1 MTRATKRQTQTFS
14 FHVPSNRELFRTA
27 VWIATF
33 SDKGL
38 CKLSVTE
45 GKRVTPKTTARD
57 PRLSELKAVLQ
68 KRLAGRDVNLEFDAF
83 DLDGAPEFNLRV
95 WKAMHAIP
103 FGETRTYGE
112 VAIDA
117 GSPLGAPLR
126 PGLRQQPHHPAD
138 PLPPRGEFQRHRWLR
153 LRPALETRAVGTRR
167 HSVLTERQMPDD
179 QGLAFGTPLHRRT
192 APSLIRAQ
200 AWSVSGGQH
209 SKL

>member
-27 VWIATF
+27 VWTATF

-45 GKRVTPKTTARD
+45 GKRGTPKTTARD

-68 KRLAGRDVNLEFDAF
+68 KRLAGRDVNLDFDAF
-83 DLDGAPEFNLRV
+83 DLDSAPAFNLRV

-117 GSPLGAPLR
+117 GSPLGAR
-126 PGLRQQPHHPAD
+126 PCGQACGSNRIILLIPCHRVVSSSGIGGFGCGLHWKRA
-138 PLPPRGEFQRHRWLR
+138 LM
-153 LRPALETRAVGTRR
+153 ALEG
-167 HSVLTERQMPDD
+167 
-179 QGLAFGTPLHRRT
+179 
-192 APSLIRAQ
+192 IRY
-200 AWSVSGGQH
+200 
-209 SKL
+209 